1 MSKADNVT
9 VIGDGGWGTTLALL
23 LAGKGNRVRLW
34 GAFPDYIE
42 EMRRRR
48 ENVKFLPGIPLPE
61 AIELTSDLAA
71 AVEGAGLLVLAV
83 PSQFMRGVLRRLAH
97 SWWHRRPACG
107 TQARGLCHQGRLGGV
122 PIVSV
127 AKGIENRT
135 LLRPTQIVTD
145 VLGCGRGVSA
155 PRGTEAPPTEN
166 HTRRYRV
173 PVVALSGPS
182 HAEEVARGLPATV
195 TAASR
200 NAALARR
207 AQQLFMT
214 DRFRVYT
221 TTDVVG
227 VELGGAVKNVV
238 AIAAGICD
246 GLGLGDNAK
255 AALLTR
261 GLAEMTRLGVAMG
274 ARRDTFAGLAGIG
287 DLITTC
293 TSPYGRNRAVGIQ
306 IAQGKSLKD
315 ILAGM
320 QMVAEGVR
328 TTLSVRAL
336 ARRHGVELPIAEQ
349 VYRVLFRGTD
359 PTAAVR
365 DLMQRAAKDELG

>member
-1 MSKADNVT
+1 LSESDSIA

-34 GAFPDYIE
+34 GAFPDYVE
-42 EMRRRR
+42 EMRQRR
-48 ENVKFLPGIPLPE
+48 ENVRFLPGVPLPV
-61 AIELTSDLAA
+61 AIELTSELPT
-71 AVEGAGLLVLAV
+71 AVEGAALLLLAI
-83 PSQFMRGVLRRLAH
+83 PSQFMRGVLRRLAR
-97 SWWHRRPACG
+97 SYTRG
-107 TQARGLCHQGRLGGV
+107 T

-135 LLRPTQIVTD
+135 LLRPTQIVAD
-145 VLGCGRGVSA
+145 VLG
-155 PRGTEAPPTEN
+155 
-166 HTRRYRV
+166 RV

-200 NAALARR
+200 SAALARR

-261 GLAEMTRLGVAMG
+261 GLAEMTRLGVALG

-293 TSPYGRNRAVGIQ
+293 TSPYGRNRSVGIQ

-336 ARRHGVELPIAEQ
+336 ARRHRVEMPIAAQ
-349 VYRVLFRGTD
+349 VYQVLFRGKD
-359 PTAAVR
+359 PKTAVR
-365 DLMQRAAKDELG
+365 DLMVRAARDELG

>member
-1 MSKADNVT
+1 MNAERVT

-23 LAGKGNRVRLW
+23 LGGKGNAVRLW
-34 GAFPDYIE
+34 GAFPEYVE
-42 EMRRRR
+42 AMRERR
-48 ENVKFLPGIPLPE
+48 ENTKFLPGIPLPE
-61 AIELTSDLAA
+61 SLELTGDLAA
-71 AVEGAGLLVLAV
+71 AVAGAGLVVMAV
-83 PSQFMRGVLRRLAH
+83 PTQFMRGVLRRLARCY
-97 SWWHRRPACG
+97 SPG
-107 TQARGLCHQGRLGGV
+107 T

-135 LLRPTQIVTD
+135 LLRPTQVIAD
-145 VLGCGRGVSA
+145 VLGRA
-155 PRGTEAPPTEN
+155 
-166 HTRRYRV
+166 

-207 AQQLFMT
+207 VQQLLMT

-221 TTDVVG
+221 TTDVAG

-255 AALLTR
+255 SALLTR
-261 GLAEMTRLGVAMG
+261 GLAEMMRLGMALG

-293 TSPYGRNRAVGIQ
+293 TSPYGRNRSVGMQ
-306 IAQGKSLKD
+306 IAQGKSLD
-315 ILAGM
+315 EVVAGTA
-320 QMVAEGVR
+320 MVAEGIR

-336 ARRHGVELPIAEQ
+336 ARRHGVEMPITAQ
-349 VYRVLFRGTD
+349 VYRVLFRGKD
-359 PTAAVR
+359 PRAAVR
-365 DLMQRAAKDELG
+365 DLMSRAAKDEVG